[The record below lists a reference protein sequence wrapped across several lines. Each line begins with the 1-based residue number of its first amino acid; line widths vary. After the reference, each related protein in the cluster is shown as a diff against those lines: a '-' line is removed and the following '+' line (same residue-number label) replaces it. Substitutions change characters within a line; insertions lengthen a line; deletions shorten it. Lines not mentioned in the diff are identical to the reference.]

1 MNTSPIYILDQLWTK
16 KTGLKLNPTSL
27 CNVKFSMDLIKLP
40 GLLDIIRKRISLK
53 EMKEVI
59 VNYNLVA
66 IVVYSLSHTHT
77 HTHIYI

>member
-1 MNTSPIYILDQLWTK
+1 
-16 KTGLKLNPTSL
+16 
-27 CNVKFSMDLIKLP
+27 MDLIKLP